1 MARRGSTSASWRWS
15 MLMLCQLWMLAVV
28 GEQKKCPSEKDRADD
43 LVAAARVL
51 MRTKRDEEAR
61 ACLELAVKKAPK

>member
-1 MARRGSTSASWRWS
+1 